1 MNNGWMGKGDGV
13 GGGSRGRGRGR
24 GDLTGVKPFK
34 PAAKELEGVS
44 DEKRS
49 RGEVALLKVIKNKVE
64 EEMEKED
71 KVEEELLVKNTPPLS
86 KFAHICKTVRKKEE
100 RKNLK
105 GFADS
110 PDLHYH
116 SFTLMKNRCCGNF

>member
-1 MNNGWMGKGDGV
+1 MNNGWIEKGDG
-13 GGGSRGRGRGR
+13 GGSRGR

-49 RGEVALLKVIKNKVE
+49 RGEVVLLRIIKSKL

-71 KVEEELLVKNTPPLS
+71 KV
-86 KFAHICKTVRKKEE
+86 KEE
-100 RKNLK
+100 NPLLWR
-105 GFADS
+105 F
-110 PDLHYH
+110 
-116 SFTLMKNRCCGNF
+116 